1 MTDTYDHPAAI
12 DPDALLKRCKVTRG
26 RASGPGGQH
35 RNKVETA
42 VSILHEPSGQVG
54 QASERRSQGENHK
67 TAVRRLRMNLAVNL
81 RDAKEKLHEPSALWQ
96 SRLRKGKIQ
105 VNVRH
110 ADFPSVLAE
119 ALDVIEA
126 HGYEPKPAATVLGC
140 STSQLIKL
148 LSAEP
153 RALAAVNQKRK
164 ELGLK
169 PYQRG

>member
-1 MTDTYDHPAAI
+1 M
-12 DPDALLKRCKVTRG
+12 
-26 RASGPGGQH
+26 
-35 RNKVETA
+35 ETA
-42 VSILHEPSGQVG
+42 VSILHESSGQVG
-54 QASERRSQGENHK
+54 QASERRSQSENRK
-67 TAVRRLRMNLAVNL
+67 TAVRRLRMNLALNL
-81 RDAKEKLHEPSALWQ
+81 RTPKEQLHKPSELWQ

-153 RALAAVNQKRK
+153 RALAALNKKRK
-164 ELGLK
+164 DLDLK